1 MAAKDNHL
9 FFVENLFAWHE
20 ANPRPLPWKGERNP
34 YLIWLSEIILQQTRV
49 EQGLPYFE
57 RFKAAYPSV
66 THLADAPEDEVM
78 KLWEGLG
85 YYSRARNLHATAK
98 HIAYNLNGSF
108 PSTYEGIRS
117 LKGVGDYTAA
127 AIASFAYDLPHA
139 VVDGNV
145 YRVLSRY
152 FGIETPIDTTEGKRV
167 FARLAQALIEIA
179 DLPIAD
185 CGIADCGLEI
195 ADLPLTPKGEPKQ
208 GSAEQNLIAGFGLQI
223 ADLHDAPNPK
233 SEIRNPQYNQAI
245 MDFGATHCTPAAP
258 KCPSCPMRE
267 RCVAFLDKKTGL
279 LPIKSKKLERRQ
291 RFFNYLI
298 FNRLNEVFIKKRSEK
313 DIWQNLY
320 DFPLIETD
328 SLQDDH
334 RFLTKNKTCQAWL
347 GESDWSLRRVSP
359 PQRQELTH
367 QRIVA
372 TFWELEVGKDFL
384 PKEET
389 WMAME
394 REKISNFAFPKV
406 IDLYINQKF
415 LPLELF

>member
-1 MAAKDNHL
+1 MATTDYQI
-9 FFVENLFAWHE
+9 FFTKNLLDWH
-20 ANPRPLPWKGERNP
+20 AGHHRPMPWKGERNP
-34 YLIWLSEIILQQTRV
+34 YLVWLSEIILQQTRV

-57 RFKAAYPSV
+57 RFKMAYPTV
-66 THLADAPEDEVM
+66 TDLANAPEDEVM

-98 HIAYNLNGSF
+98 HIANELNGIF
-108 PSTYEGIRS
+108 PATYEGLRS

-152 FGIETPIDTTEGKRV
+152 FGIATPIDTTEGKKL
-167 FARLAQALIEIA
+167 FAALAQGLLE
-179 DLPIAD
+179 
-185 CGIADCGLEI
+185 IADCGLRI
-195 ADLPLTPKGEPKQ
+195 AEG
-208 GSAEQNLIAGFGLQI
+208 
-223 ADLHDAPNPK
+223 PNPQ
-233 SEIRNPQYNQAI
+233 SAIVNPQYNQAI
-245 MDFGATHCTPAAP
+245 MDFGASQCTPAAP
-258 KCPSCPMRE
+258 RCHSCPLQAHCE
-267 RCVAFLDKKTGL
+267 AFKQKKTAE
-279 LPIKSKKLERRQ
+279 LPVKSKKLERRQ

-298 FNRLNEVFIKKRSEK
+298 INWKGQVFIKKRSEK

-328 SLQDDH
+328 ALQEG
-334 RFLTKNKTCQAWL
+334 RLFLTKNKTCQTWL
-347 GESDWSLRRVSP
+347 GESDWRLLRASP

-372 TFWELEVGKDFL
+372 TFWELEVLDNFST
-384 PKEET
+384 KEKN
-389 WMAME
+389 WVAVE
-394 REKISNFAFPKV
+394 REKLANFAFPKV
-406 IDLYINQKF
+406 IDLYIKQKF